1 MTVPELRTATAT
13 YLRAATPRLR
23 ERIHEGVEDAD
34 HVAALGVLQRMIQ
47 NVS

>member
-13 YLRAATPRLR
+13 YLR

-34 HVAALGVLQRMIQ
+34 PVAARGVLQRMIQ